1 MKRSSAQGKP
11 PEGGKPSPGG
21 SPSPKGGEP
30 AVRVMLVDDHA
41 VVREG
46 LKNYLAALG
55 GFEIVG
61 EAGSGAEALEV
72 ARSALP
78 QVVLMDL
85 VMPAMDGVEA
95 TRRLREALPEVKV
108 IVLTSFAD
116 DDKLF
121 PALRA
126 GAVAYL
132 LKDVGPKD
140 LAEAIRAAARGESRL
155 HPEVTRRL
163 MAGIAGGGDRR
174 LEDLL
179 SAREMDVLRCIARG
193 RSNKE
198 IGAELFISEKTVKS
212 HVGSILDKL
221 DLADR
226 TQAALFAVKHGVG

>member
-1 MKRSSAQGKP
+1 MKKP
-11 PEGGKPSPGG
+11 PSSG
-21 SPSPKGGEP
+21 SPRSTSTPREEEA

-46 LKNYLAALG
+46 LKNFLGALG
-55 GFEIVG
+55 GFTVVG
-61 EAGSGAEALEV
+61 EAGSGEEALALA
-72 ARSALP
+72 ARAQP

-85 VMPAMDGVEA
+85 VMPGMDGVEA
-95 TRRLREALPEVKV
+95 TRRLREAVPDTKV

-155 HPEVTRRL
+155 HPEVTKRL
-163 MAGIAGGGDRR
+163 MAGLAGGSDRR

-179 SAREMDVLRCIARG
+179 TAREMDVLKCIARG

-221 DLADR
+221 GLADR
-226 TQAALFAVKHGVG
+226 TQAALFAVKHGLS